1 MKKILLF
8 SLLLFPLSAC
18 TQNSTPTPK
27 QLSSMYTISSWS
39 LLSTPQRKDDPNI
52 PNCEPLDLKPIKP
65 EEMINIDDVVQNC
78 SYETGHIVYNPY
90 REKTK
95 YIFQPIFIR
104 KNTVTSNDFYQE
116 NKIICEDKWVKYR
129 ELRKQDLW
137 MKKLIS
143 NHYLQEKNLVNTV
156 LPETNDDKETI
167 FTLYKCKEKRL
178 CTQLVGKIA
187 WENKEHY
194 FLYGTN
200 DFSNRWGLIIDDKLY
215 NIWEIHYIQINSKDS
230 EFIETWY
237 WIVDQLSTN
246 KVTVKR
252 YISGSFSEKYK
263 KDPNLIYSEENE
275 KKITRGKWVTIW
287 TFQLQT
293 CEIPL

>member
-1 MKKILLF
+1 MSK
-8 SLLLFPLSAC
+8 PLR
-18 TQNSTPTPK
+18 N
-27 QLSSMYTISSWS
+27 
-39 LLSTPQRKDDPNI
+39 DDPNI
-52 PNCEPLDLKPIKP
+52 PNCEPLNLKPIKP
-65 EEMINIDDVVQNC
+65 EEIINIDDVVENC

-104 KNTVTSNDFYQE
+104 KNTITSNDVYQE

-194 FLYGTN
+194 FLYGKN
-200 DFSNRWGLIIDDKLY
+200 DFSNRWGLVIDDKLY

-252 YISGSFSEKYK
+252 YVSGSFFEKYK
-263 KDPNLIYSEENE
+263 KILTLSIQKKMRKRLHRKNELLSELFKFKLAKFLY
-275 KKITRGKWVTIW
+275 KKIPQHTLKD
-287 TFQLQT
+287 LSS
-293 CEIPL
+293 LK

>member
-156 LPETNDDKETI
+156 LPETNDYKETI

>member
-104 KNTVTSNDFYQE
+104 KNTITSNDVYQE

>member
-8 SLLLFPLSAC
+8 FLLLFPLSAC
-18 TQNSTPTPK
+18 TQNSTSSPK

-52 PNCEPLDLKPIKP
+52 PNCETLDLKPINPK
-65 EEMINIDDVVQNC
+65 EIINIDDVVQNC

-104 KNTVTSNDFYQE
+104 KNTITSNDFYQE

-167 FTLYKCKEKRL
+167 FTPYKCKEKRL

-237 WIVDQLSTN
+237 WIVDQLFTN

-252 YISGSFSEKYK
+252 YVSGSFSEKYK

-275 KKITRGKWVTIW
+275 KKITREKWITIW

>member
-1 MKKILLF
+1 MKKIWF
-8 SLLLFPLSAC
+8 LLLFLPLVQAC
-18 TQNSTPTPK
+18 TQSHPTNIESTKSASP
-27 QLSSMYTISSWS
+27 LISGNLMSKP
-39 LLSTPQRKDDPNI
+39 LRNDDPNI

-65 EEMINIDDVVQNC
+65 EEIINIDDVVENC

-104 KNTVTSNDFYQE
+104 KNTITSNDVYQE

-156 LPETNDDKETI
+156 FPETNDEKETI

-178 CTQLVGKIA
+178 CTQLIGKIA

-194 FLYGTN
+194 FLYGKN
-200 DFSNRWGLIIDDKLY
+200 DFSNRWGLVIDDKLY

-252 YISGSFSEKYK
+252 YVSGSFFEKYK
-263 KDPNLIYSEENE
+263 KNPDLIYSEENE
-275 KKITRGKWVTIW
+275 KKITQEKWVTIW